1 MTNHTTDQLL
11 TLGMALISDR
21 KTMERRV
28 RGVFAR
34 RRSARG
40 VLVLSIVLVLALGFA
55 AFTTACQPGQGA
67 KEQLQQALSPIP
79 VDHAEDVEQPSGV
92 DSQSDAAEQLLAQTQ
107 LEAAKGMLGSAGNIV
122 LGNAATQTHITQPV
136 EMLPGGIRLLIDA
149 DVFVPNTDGVSIL
162 ECNPD
167 AFTKQ
172 EYETMIKTFLPNAKW
187 TTTTDPAVVTE
198 NGALDFSKID
208 PAAYSELY
216 ASQDGAE
223 FVVSLSGNAHSFWFS
238 RNNGLIYDEFFL
250 LGDAE
255 MEREFGEIIREPI
268 SLTREVAQA
277 KSDEMLSKFDVRDW
291 AALSAERACMFDINS
306 GKLISRGWHIR
317 YGLTNAGLSMR
328 AVKSYGPSDR
338 LAYWKINAGQLIVY
352 VDESGVAGFY
362 WEKRYQSSDVSYPL
376 VSIIGVEDALNLA
389 KQRITNLYGTQK
401 DENLQIEVY
410 DIRLAAVL
418 IGYNDKLTGNPF
430 PEVYEDIA
438 LLIPTWN
445 VSFRALNSNGEAEY
459 YIMPFSASDGGA
471 VSLLE

>member
-11 TLGMALISDR
+11 TLGMALTSDKR
-21 KTMERRV
+21 SMERRV

-34 RRSARG
+34 RRSAKG
-40 VLVLSIVLVLALGFA
+40 VLILSIVLALALGFA
-55 AFTTACQPGQGA
+55 AFTTACQPGRGT

-79 VDHAEDVEQPSGV
+79 VDQMEDAEQLSGA
-92 DSQSDAAEQLLAQTQ
+92 DSQAEAAAQLLAQTQ
-107 LEAAKGMLGSAGNIV
+107 LETAKGMLASAGNIA

-136 EMLPGGIRLLIDA
+136 ETLPGGIRLLVDA
-149 DVFVPNTDGVSIL
+149 DVFVPNTDRVSIL

-172 EYETMIKTFLPNAKW
+172 EYETMIKAFLPNAKW
-187 TTTTDPAVVTE
+187 TTTTDTAVVTE
-198 NGALDFSKID
+198 NGSLDFSKLD

-216 ASQDGAE
+216 ANQDGAE
-223 FVVSLSGNAHSFWFS
+223 FVVALSGDAHSFWYS
-238 RNNGLIYDEFFL
+238 RYNGLIYDEFFL

-268 SLTREVAQA
+268 LLTREAAQA
-277 KSDEMLSKFDVRDW
+277 KSDEMLSKFNARDW

-306 GKLISRGWHIR
+306 GKLISRGWHLR

-328 AVKSYGPSDR
+328 AVKGYGPSDR
-338 LAYWKINAGQLIVY
+338 LAYWKINAGQLVVY
-352 VDESGVAGFY
+352 VDESGVASFY
-362 WEKRYQSSDVSYPL
+362 WEKRYRSSDVSYPL
-376 VSIIGVEDALNLA
+376 ASIIDVEDALNLA
-389 KQRITNLYGTQK
+389 KQRITNLYGAQE
-401 DENLQIEVY
+401 DESMQIEVY

-445 VSFRALNSNGEAEY
+445 VSFRALSSNGEAEY